1 MSIFSKIVEALDNLK
16 IEAWVLRSDTVIDTE
31 EKFNNAFTK
40 VTGVDENGSSIESSD
55 PSKFGVTWTQVKAE
69 MDKL

>member
-1 MSIFSKIVEALDNLK
+1 MSLFSKVSQALDNLG
-16 IEAWVLRSDTVIDTE
+16 IEKWVLRADTIIDTE

-40 VTGVDENGSSIESSD
+40 VTGVDENGNSIESSD
-55 PSKFGVTWTQVKAE
+55 PNDWGVTWTQVKAE

>member
-1 MSIFSKIVEALDNLK
+1 MSTIEKVGQALTALGIDDFVIRADAL
-16 IEAWVLRSDTVIDTE
+16 IDTE
-31 EKFNNAFTK
+31 EKFNNTFRK
-40 VTGVDENGSSIESSD
+40 IIGKDENENAIEETD